1 MLKYILILICFP
13 VLMQAQ
19 DVQNIGQLLDS
30 LKTHPQTKSDI
41 IAVQQ
46 AVNAKNSVYSKLYP
60 NISGFGRY
68 DYGSSPT
75 GMLPVPP
82 DEMFSMKADPSIG
95 QPFSE
100 NIYRVGT
107 VISMPVYVQSIYT
120 TASMAKMMVQSAK
133 DKAYI
138 NLLSNEALLVGLNSN
153 LTYIESLKDALN
165 SKKASLLK
173 TKQFVEIKVN
183 NGRASGDALLKINNA
198 LNDISVSLNNLE
210 IQKQQIIAVIN
221 SYTGITLSKPVA
233 MKQVGTFQKGELVAL
248 NPLKDKLK
256 ATRLAFRA
264 EKEKLLPSLVAQG
277 SFSDNFAKAYN
288 NNININNHYTA
299 ASIVLR
305 IPIFSKNQYSQIRK
319 THLKM
324 EDTRNKLAKMK
335 LNITSQAVQLQKS
348 LALLDNSL
356 LLYQKSVE
364 DKQELLK
371 IATVDFKTDRMTME
385 DYLKYED
392 ESVLEK
398 SNLYKA
404 QAKKWQTLMKL
415 AVIYGNNIEQ
425 IVK

>member
-30 LKTHPQTKSDI
+30 LKTNPQTKSDV
-41 IAVQQ
+41 IAVQK
-46 AVNAKNSVYSKLYP
+46 AVNSRNSVYSKLFP
-60 NISGFGRY
+60 SISGFGRY
-68 DYGSSPT
+68 DYSSSPM

-82 DEMFSMKADPSIG
+82 DEMFSMKADPAIG
-95 QPFSE
+95 QPFSQ
-100 NIYRVGT
+100 NIFRVGA
-107 VISMPVYVQSIYT
+107 VISMPIYVQSLYA
-120 TASMAKMMVQSAK
+120 TASMAKMMVRSAK

-153 LTYIESLKDALN
+153 FKYVESLQKALE
-165 SKKASLLK
+165 SKQASLLK
-173 TKQFVEIKVN
+173 TKQFLEIKVN

-198 LNDISVSLNNLE
+198 LNDISVTLNNLE

-221 SYTGITLSKPVA
+221 SYTGISLSKPVE
-233 MKQVGTFQKGELVAL
+233 MTQVGTFQEGEFKAL
-248 NPLKDKLK
+248 NPLMDKLK
-256 ATRLAFRA
+256 AARIAYRA
-264 EKEKLLPSLVAQG
+264 EKEKLLPSLVAEG

-288 NNININNHYTA
+288 NNLNINNHYTA

-305 IPIFSKNQYSQIRK
+305 IPIFSKDQYSQIK
-319 THLKM
+319 KSHLEM
-324 EDTRNKLAKMK
+324 EDTRNELAKNK
-335 LNITSQAVQLQKS
+335 LNLTSQSLQLQKS

-356 LLYQKSVE
+356 LLYKKSIK
-364 DKQELLK
+364 DKQQLLK

-392 ESVLEK
+392 DLVFEEA
-398 SNLYKA
+398 NLYKA
-404 QAKKWQTLMKL
+404 QAEKWQTLMKL